1 MPLSHLSAAQR
12 AAVIH
17 VSSPTIVT
25 AGAGSGKTRT
35 LTSKIAHLVNGL
47 GMDPAR
53 ILAITFTNKA
63 ASEMKARLKETTG
76 MGPHSFP
83 WVRTFHSACFKIL
96 KEHCELLGFRKPL
109 FIHDE
114 SQQKSHLK
122 KILAELDLD
131 RKYLFAASSMI
142 SNAKNSGNPL
152 HFVKHS
158 GRVPRK
164 LEIYN
169 LYNEALARSN
179 SVDFDDI
186 LLFTRDLLVMNAEI
200 RSGYQ
205 ELFEYILIDEFQDS
219 NGIQNEVVDLL
230 LRNGNLTVV
239 GDDYQSIYKFR
250 GADPAHFIRFPEK
263 YAGARIVRLEENYR
277 STAQIVAASDALIA
291 HNRFRIEKR
300 CFSSRQGAP
309 VQVEVFPD
317 EGDEARWVAGKCWE
331 FANYRKI
338 PLESIAILYRTRYTS
353 LPFERA
359 LRSARAPYTMVG
371 AQGFFQRREI
381 QDINAYLVSAVNP
394 SDDLSFERIINVPR
408 RGVGPGAMKKILAAR
423 PRDASLQEGCRF
435 AISKGLIPR
444 KTAVALEQ
452 LLDFIESLRS
462 EHPAAAMER
471 VVREMCYESH
481 LESIAENPEDLETRR
496 ENIREM
502 ISDAASNC
510 SIADYLE
517 DAALLREDQDASEE
531 GRGIRLST
539 IHAAKGLEF
548 KAVFVVSVEE
558 GILPHRRSMPGHDGA
573 DADDEGI
580 EEERRLMYVAMTR
593 ASDHLHISWCRTRRG
608 EVTRRSRFLNEIP
621 ESLVDGLPNWGVTG

>member
-1 MPLSHLSAAQR
+1 MSLVHLSAAQR
-12 AAVIH
+12 EAVTH
-17 VSSPTIVT
+17 VSSPAIVT

-35 LTSKIAHLVNGL
+35 LTGKIAYLVNEL
-47 GMDPAR
+47 GMDPAN

-63 ASEMKARLKETTG
+63 ASEMKARLKEATG
-76 MGPHSFP
+76 MGPRSFP

-96 KEHCELLGFRKPL
+96 KEHCELLGYRKPL
-109 FIHDE
+109 LIHDE
-114 SQQKSHLK
+114 SQQKTHLK

-131 RKYLFAASSMI
+131 RKYLYAASSMI
-142 SNAKNSGNPL
+142 SNAKNSGNPVQ
-152 HFVKHS
+152 FVKAS
-158 GRVPRK
+158 GRAPRK
-164 LEIYN
+164 LEIYD
-169 LYNEALARSN
+169 LYNEALARNN

-186 LLFTRDLLVMNAEI
+186 LLFTRDLLVKHPEI
-200 RSGYQ
+200 RAGYR
-205 ELFEYILIDEFQDS
+205 ESFDYLLIDEFQDS

-263 YAGARIVRLEENYR
+263 YAGTRIFRLEENYR

-291 HNRFRIEKR
+291 HNRFRMEKH
-300 CFSSRQGAP
+300 CFSGRQGEP

-331 FANYRKI
+331 YANYRKV
-338 PLESIAILYRTRYTS
+338 PPESIAILYRTKYTS

-359 LRSARAPYTMVG
+359 LRSARVPYAMVG

-381 QDINAYLVSAVNP
+381 QDINAYLVCAVNP
-394 SDDLSFERIINVPR
+394 EDDLSFERIVNVPR

-423 PRDASLQEGCRF
+423 ARDASLREGCRF
-435 AISKGLIPR
+435 AIAKGLIPK
-444 KTAVALEQ
+444 KTAAALEE
-452 LLDFIESLRS
+452 LLSFIDSLRA
-462 EHPAAAMER
+462 EPPAVAMER
-471 VVREMCYESH
+471 VVREMGYERH
-481 LESIAENPEDLETRR
+481 LESIAENPEDFETRR

-502 ISDAASNC
+502 ISDAASKS

-517 DAALLREDQDASEE
+517 DAALLREDQDASDDKQ
-531 GRGIRLST
+531 GIRLST

-548 KAVFVVSVEE
+548 RAVFVVSVEE
-558 GILPHRRSMPGHDGA
+558 GILPHQRSLPDQDGD
-573 DADDEGI
+573 DADDEGV

-593 ASDHLHISWCRTRRG
+593 ASDHLHLSWCRTRRG
-608 EVTRRSRFLNEIP
+608 EVTRRSRFLSEIP
-621 ESLVDGLPNWGVTG
+621 ESFVEGLSNWGGAG